1 MKHYILMCDII
12 GSGKSNQVLLLDHFK
27 KCTKFINQKYSD
39 SLLSPLTITLGDEF
53 QGVVKNINDSIKIV
67 IEIEEF
73 IIKNN
78 FNIKLRYIVNY
89 GTIDTKINHKVAY
102 EMMGEGLT
110 NARVMINNM
119 KKSSIRFKIKTDDNE
134 ITNIINNS
142 LIIYQHIID
151 NWNIAKDYKL
161 ISNFLKF
168 KDYKIVAENLKKE
181 RSLIWKR
188 EKSLNLSS
196 YYAVIEILENVTRL

>member
-119 KKSSIRFKIKTDDNE
+119 KKSSIRFKIKTDDIE

-196 YYAVIEILENVTRL
+196 YYAVKEILENVTRL

>member
-196 YYAVIEILENVTRL
+196 YYAVKEILENVTRL